1 MFGEAGGDLGY
12 NGFPVSLNYFTALPD
27 PGLLEPGAAVIF
39 KALLKKD
46 PVTKEKALGELL
58 GYLDAEGGD
67 GVVAPWLQ
75 MYPKLAIDNARAVRA
90 LAHQAQARLLDRIGG
105 KAFAKYLRS
114 CVAVWLLG
122 TLDSDRTVAT
132 AAQRAIAQS
141 FHGRDA
147 RLWRMFSEQVFGFIA
162 AAVRETPQSLSDARY
177 TREDDLAAKYERVVS
192 GALAMLTRMIR
203 ENEGGMD
210 FGPMEEMLATD
221 AVWRHLGVVETRANL
236 GLFKGAVGVAR
247 ALFGPRPALKAAPQ
261 AALEAAPLAVL
272 VAAPQAALVA
282 APQAAL
288 EAGPSGAVE
297 SAAALSGVPVG
308 ADTSDAPDGAS
319 AAPPNPTLASFHDP
333 AALYTLVAK
342 KFLKL
347 VKFAPPKGSNGS
359 IIYLGVILEFWDALV
374 TLTRNQ
380 PPGAPNFWQC
390 GSSEAKTRA
399 RLLLYLRLGHCQL
412 NAVYF
417 LIVAEF
423 FAAVC
428 ARAECR
434 FLVEDAAAIVDA
446 LSAYGDSGVPADMRQ
461 RSLACVLK
469 VAALLE
475 LDVADIA
482 WRVVETLPRG
492 ARSLVPTLAE
502 ALAARGDAAALLRPM
517 APRAA
522 AAGRLDAYVELAAA
536 AGATAVLTAL
546 VDDAVAALA
555 EGAAPHAPLTLVAA
569 AVPYASG
576 AALARL
582 APMLAAYVDGNV
594 ELVLAVAAGMGAALG
609 PHVGD
614 VLARLEAVL
623 PQHLAAFLL
632 LLGGVAES
640 PAVMEYVRALAARP
654 SRTADEDRLVVALAS
669 ADVYETLLRRARES
683 DEDGVK
689 FLDALVE
696 RGNVA
701 AFEDRALLYAVS
713 WRNAAHPAARAIIR
727 TLCDDPAARTALVES
742 LEEGRLEGVAAIV
755 AEHMQLFPAEEIV
768 ASVEGRRTVD
778 AALVSIANPLG
789 QAVYLAPAAAS
800 GGADGA
806 AMLLET
812 VGRFLC
818 ELKDLASSRGLLV
831 CVGLVGEA
839 LGDVA
844 LASEAD
850 NDVGLALEA
859 HFSHH
864 AKVSLAEAAAA
875 LSGASDDTLAAEL
888 FHRSQSLYYARLFK
902 RVLQEA
908 VEAASAAE
916 FEACLEPQLRR
927 IASLSGL
934 QQAAVVQACAKFG
947 PRLGAVVNRVVGEL
961 LGVRS
966 DQILSAGVRWL
977 AVGLEFG
984 GEVAPHKL
992 QMVLSAFTG
1001 WLDSAVAYD
1010 EGFLPVRCLLAEFL
1024 ARVVAAAPQHAPR
1037 AYDLAMQ
1044 VLQDNLSTIQ
1054 AEPRHLGLRYY
1065 TGKLFLALRRGAEY
1079 GEYASALEEAW
1090 VEVLVQPEE
1099 CAPSHALALC
1109 HDVWG
1114 RVFGHAF
1121 DPAALGAHADELYA
1135 LLESPFVAIERI
1147 AHRLLLQWILH
1158 NQQDFVVEYQLQK
1171 KASEGDAVEARL
1183 PPALVAIVTQPPHEY
1198 VEFEAPANVAR
1209 YLWAWLLIFCHF
1221 ADITYLIRNEY
1232 TAQLRPV
1239 VAGLLDYVFDQE
1251 VGAMAPEDITAG
1263 VGGADGAVGGADW
1276 VDEAKATLAH
1286 LYYLTLKHFGSEAAL
1301 WYNAIRDRQRK
1312 LEIEKFTAKFV
1323 SPALIAE
1330 ILDGVAAAKVGGDA
1344 DGLMTLKVNST
1355 TNEIRLVY
1363 AIDDQ
1368 KMEMVV
1374 RIPRLYPLQKVAVEG
1389 PLRLG
1394 VKETQWKAWLL
1405 ASQRVISLTN
1415 GSVIEAVELFNKNVS
1430 LHFSGFEDCAICYS
1444 ILHQDHSLPS
1454 KTCPVCNNKFHAACL
1469 YKWFKSSGSS
1479 TCPLC
1484 RSTFNFLRR

>member
-1 MFGEAGGDLGY
+1 MGY

-27 PGLLEPGAAVIF
+27 PGMLEPGAAIIF

-58 GYLDAEGGD
+58 GYLDAEGGA

-75 MYPKLAIDNARAVRA
+75 MYPKLAIDNARAVRT

-122 TLDSDRTVAT
+122 TLDSDRAVAT
-132 AAQRAIAQS
+132 AAQRAMAHS
-141 FHGRDA
+141 FHGRDV

-192 GALAMLTRMIR
+192 GALAMLTHMIR
-203 ENEGGMD
+203 ENDGGMD
-210 FGPMEEMLATD
+210 FGPVEAMLATD

-236 GLFKGAVGVAR
+236 GLFRGAVGVAR
-247 ALFGPRPALKAAPQ
+247 ALFGPASAHKAPQGHSTAASQGETTAATLEETAAASLGETAAAP
-261 AALEAAPLAVL
+261 AAPG
-272 VAAPQAALVA
+272 VASV
-282 APQAAL
+282 
-288 EAGPSGAVE
+288 
-297 SAAALSGVPVG
+297 GV
-308 ADTSDAPDGAS
+308 
-319 AAPPNPTLASFHDP
+319 PNPTLASFDDP

-342 KFLKL
+342 KLLKL
-347 VKFAPPKGSNGS
+347 VKFSPPKGSNGS
-359 IIYLGVILEFWDALV
+359 IVYLGVILEFWDALV

-380 PPGAPNFWQC
+380 PPGARNLWQC
-390 GSSEAKTRA
+390 GTSEAKTRA

-412 NAVYF
+412 NAVYY

-423 FAAVC
+423 FAVVC

-446 LSAYGDSGVPADMRQ
+446 LSVYGDSGVAADMRQ

-492 ARSLVPTLAE
+492 ARSLLPTLAE
-502 ALAARGDAAALLRPM
+502 SLARSDAVLLLRPM

-522 AAGRLDAYVELAAA
+522 AAGRLDAYVELAVA
-536 AGATAVLTAL
+536 AGAPAVLTAL

-569 AVPYASG
+569 AVPYASP

-582 APMLAAYVDGNV
+582 APMLAAYVDGDV
-594 ELVLAVAAGMGAALG
+594 EIVLAVAAGMGAALG

-614 VLARLEAVL
+614 ILARLEAVL
-623 PQHLAAFLL
+623 PRHLAPFLL
-632 LLGGVAES
+632 LVAGAEEC

-713 WRNAAHPAARAIIR
+713 WRNAAHPAARTVISA
-727 TLCDDPAARTALVES
+727 LCDDPAARAALGES
-742 LEEGRLEGVAAIV
+742 LAEGRLEGVAAIV
-755 AEHMQLFPAEEIV
+755 AEHMQLFPAEEIA
-768 ASVEGRRTVD
+768 ASVERRPVD
-778 AALVSIANPLG
+778 TALVSIANPLG

-800 GGADGA
+800 GADGA
-806 AMLLET
+806 AMPLET

-818 ELKDLASSRGLLV
+818 ELKDLASSRSLLI

-839 LGDVA
+839 LADVA
-844 LASEAD
+844 LASEGD

-864 AKVSLAEAAAA
+864 AKVSLAAAAAA
-875 LSGASDDTLAAEL
+875 LGGASEDALATEL
-888 FHRSQSLYYARLFK
+888 FGRSQSLYYARLFK

-916 FEACLEPQLRR
+916 FEACLEPQVKR

-947 PRLGAVVNRVVGEL
+947 PRLSAVVNRVVGEL
-961 LGVRS
+961 LGVRP
-966 DQILSAGVRWL
+966 DHILSAGVQWL

-984 GEVAPHKL
+984 AEVAPHKL

-1010 EGFLPVRCLLAEFL
+1010 DGFLPVRCLLAEFL
-1024 ARVVAAAPQHAPR
+1024 ARVVAAAPQRAPR

-1044 VLQDNLSTIQ
+1044 VLQDNLSTMQ

-1079 GEYASALEEAW
+1079 GEYAPALEEAW

-1109 HDVWG
+1109 HGVWG
-1114 RVFGHAF
+1114 RVFGHDF
-1121 DPAALGAHADELYA
+1121 DLAVLGAHAGELYG
-1135 LLESPFVAIERI
+1135 LLETPFVAIERI

-1158 NQQDFVVEYQLQK
+1158 NQQEFVVEYQLQT
-1171 KASEGDAVEARL
+1171 KAGEGDVAEAKL
-1183 PPALVAIVTQPPHEY
+1183 PLALVAIVSRAPEEY
-1198 VEFEAPANVAR
+1198 VEFEPPANVAR
-1209 YLWAWLLIFCHF
+1209 YLCAWLLIFCHF

-1239 VAGLLDYVFDQE
+1239 VAELLDYVFEQE
-1251 VGAMAPEDITAG
+1251 VGAMAPQDIAAG
-1263 VGGADGAVGGADW
+1263 VGGAVGGADGAEW

-1344 DGLMTLKVNST
+1344 DGLMTLKVNPT